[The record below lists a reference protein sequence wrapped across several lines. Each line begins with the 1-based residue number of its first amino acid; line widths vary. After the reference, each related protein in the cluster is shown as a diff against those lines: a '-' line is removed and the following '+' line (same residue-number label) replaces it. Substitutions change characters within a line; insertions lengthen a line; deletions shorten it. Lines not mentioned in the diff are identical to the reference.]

1 MSYITTLLKAKA
13 YMKKTDTVDDA
24 LLTTLVIASSKMIQ
38 TFLDRDIVQATYTD
52 EMYAGTGGRNL
63 YPKHYPIV
71 SVASIKLFDPIANA
85 NVYTYV
91 VNDEYVID
99 SDAEKIQMWGG
110 WAGGISKYKITYV
123 AGYLVAG
130 EVSAIPADIEL
141 ACNMLVS
148 HLFNGIGKENISQW
162 SAGSYSETATNWSY
176 VKSAIPPAIQM
187 ILEPHRAV
195 MI

>member
-24 LLTTLVIASSKMIQ
+24 LLTVLVASASKMIQ
-38 TFLDRDIVQATYTD
+38 TFLDRDVIQATYTS
-52 EMYAGTGGRNL
+52 EIYRGCRSSML
-63 YPKHYPIV
+63 YVRQYPIV
-71 SVASIKLFDPIANA
+71 TVTSVKLYDKYSKTD
-85 NVYTYV
+85 VYTYTV
-91 VNDEYVID
+91 DIEYRIEPD
-99 SDAEKIQMWGG
+99 HEESIEMFGGWGG
-110 WAGGISKYKITYV
+110 EEYRITYV
-123 AGYLVAG
+123 AGYAVAG

-162 SAGSYSETATNWSY
+162 SAGSYSETVTNFSY
-176 VKSAIPPAIQM
+176 VKTAIPPAIQM

-195 MI
+195 TI